1 MALGNLARTHQLLAN
16 YAQADEVYVQSLKYM
31 NSDSDRNVIA
41 IYKLRLAEINW
52 QAGKQ
57 DQALKWFKQVHK
69 EDIRQSHA
77 KLYAHLA
84 NVL

>member
-1 MALGNLARTHQLLAN
+1 M
-16 YAQADEVYVQSLKYM
+16 
-31 NSDSDRNVIA
+31 IA

-77 KLYAHLA
+77 KLYAHLG

>member
-1 MALGNLARTHQLLAN
+1 MDT
-16 YAQADEVYVQSLKYM
+16 
-31 NSDSDRNVIA
+31 DSDQHVIA

-69 EDIRQSHA
+69 GDIRKTHA
-77 KLYAHLA
+77 KLYAQLE